1 MTSRPRRRIL
11 SSSSTAAAVTPPL
24 APSAALTYDGL
35 LSACRQIAKDDP
47 KLDGFN
53 IAIGPHVRGLAE
65 LRQDPRYLAA
75 VRAGHL
81 HDESGIIRVSKDALK
96 PTQAEVESFRDQTM
110 LSLKARGL
118 ATAAGLNELA
128 RRRLFPESE
137 ERPLRPLMQEAVE
150 RGLKGDT

>member
-1 MTSRPRRRIL
+1 MTRPRRRIL

-65 LRQDPRYLAA
+65 LRQDLRYLAA
-75 VRAGHL
+75 VRVGHL

-96 PTQAEVESFRDQTM
+96 SIHIGKIDMSTPLTGEDPDPAMVSWLKPVQAMVDAEG
-110 LSLKARGL
+110 K
-118 ATAAGLNELA
+118 
-128 RRRLFPESE
+128 
-137 ERPLRPLMQEAVE
+137 
-150 RGLKGDT
+150 